1 MSRVIQ
7 TEGVGKQRQT
17 LMRALA
23 LAVRELMRRGVIDAQ
38 TRDLVAFLVL
48 ALEDI
53 AQNIDDTVKAWEKRG
68 YWLKADR
75 FRLDWEWTQT
85 VSQHLRRAI
94 AEEDWDLVAQLVGD
108 IAGKVSHVEV
118 PARHRLGTPW
128 SGAWEKLKL
137 KSLAKERE

>member
-7 TEGVGKQRQT
+7 TDGVGKQRQT
-17 LMRALA
+17 LVRALA

-48 ALEDI
+48 AMEEI
-53 AQNIDDTVKAWEKRG
+53 ALNIDETVKAWEKRG

-75 FRLDWEWTQT
+75 FRLDWEWTQML
-85 VSQHLRRAI
+85 SQQLRKAI
-94 AEEDWDLVAQLVGD
+94 ADEDWDLVARLVGV

-118 PARHRLGTPW
+118 PVHHRLGTPW
-128 SGAWEKLKL
+128 SGAWDKLKV
-137 KSLAKERE
+137 KSLMKE

>member
-23 LAVRELMRRGVIDAQ
+23 LAVRELMHRGVIDAQ

-53 AQNIDDTVKAWEKRG
+53 TQNIDDTVKAWEKRG

-75 FRLDWEWTQT
+75 FRLDWEWTQML
-85 VSQHLRRAI
+85 SQ
-94 AEEDWDLVAQLVGD
+94 QY
-108 IAGKVSHVEV
+108 GK
-118 PARHRLGTPW
+118 PLLMRIGTLWPV
-128 SGAWEKLKL
+128 
-137 KSLAKERE
+137 